1 MDSNKLMKMATELK
15 QIEDLIEKFNT
26 EYTNILKQ
34 KLKYEF
40 VEISAIQEVNENIEN
55 VSVIEEEIISNLTIE
70 NVRNMEN
77 SLIENEVGDDNE
89 SLILEAIDRV
99 NLIENIEIVKE
110 INNQSLHVC
119 NICNYSC
126 KSNWDFK
133 KHCKTKKH
141 LRNIE
146 KNQ

>member
-1 MDSNKLMKMATELK
+1 MKTYINIMDSNKLMKMATELK
-15 QIEDLIEKFNT
+15 QIENLIEKFNL
-26 EYTNILKQ
+26 EYNGFLKQ
-34 KLKYEF
+34 KLKCEF
-40 VEISAIQEVNENIEN
+40 VEEFAAVDE
-55 VSVIEEEIISNLTIE
+55 LTIE
-70 NVRNMEN
+70 NVRNLEN
-77 SLIENEVGDDNE
+77 SLNENEIDDDNE

-99 NLIENIEIVKE
+99 NLIENIEEVEEVENVSVK
-110 INNQSLHVC
+110 SLKVC